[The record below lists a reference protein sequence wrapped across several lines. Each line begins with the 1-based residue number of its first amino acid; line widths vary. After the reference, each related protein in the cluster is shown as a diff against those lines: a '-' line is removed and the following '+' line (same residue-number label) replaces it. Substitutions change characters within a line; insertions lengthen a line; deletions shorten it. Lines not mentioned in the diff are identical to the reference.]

1 MTEIKFNVLIAEDE
15 ENIGNF
21 ISAILKTNGYKP
33 IIATTGNQAIQCAES
48 YCPDVILLDLGLPD
62 MDGIDVIS
70 EIRKWAVTPIIVI
83 SARNRESEKVK
94 ALDAGADDY
103 ITKPFGNQELLARI
117 RTALRHRRQ
126 PMGAETKTPM
136 YHAGQLKIDFDK
148 RRVFLGEEEIRLTQI
163 EYKLVSLLAEN
174 AGKVITYEIIHNNDV
189 RDEQIIEDV
198 KNCVSAGRTP
208 VVLSRYKDHSE
219 KLYERLKSYADHV
232 FLMTGNNSKKEQ
244 RKILKLMHE
253 VKNDESMIL
262 VATGSLVG
270 EGFDFPRLDT
280 LFMAT
285 PISFRGVVEQY
296 AGRLNRDY
304 AGKEN
309 VIIYDYVDNHIPMF
323 DNMYM
328 KRLKA
333 YKQIGYEL
341 SSGLKADK
349 QIVNAIYGGDN
360 YRETFH
366 KDLLDANKNIII
378 SSPAISGQKVYELIS
393 MLKEKQEA
401 GVQITIVTWMPD
413 SYGFGDAAYWMQLH
427 EDMRKAGFY
436 IKTVEEYCD
445 RFAVID
451 QEVVW
456 YGNINLLAKDKIDNS
471 IMRVMSKDIAGEL
484 MEITFGDND
493 REVRCNVND

>member
-1 MTEIKFNVLIAEDE
+1 ML
-15 ENIGNF
+15 
-21 ISAILKTNGYKP
+21 
-33 IIATTGNQAIQCAES
+33 
-48 YCPDVILLDLGLPD
+48 VID
-62 MDGIDVIS
+62 
-70 EIRKWAVTPIIVI
+70 
-83 SARNRESEKVK
+83 
-94 ALDAGADDY
+94 
-103 ITKPFGNQELLARI
+103 
-117 RTALRHRRQ
+117 
-126 PMGAETKTPM
+126 
-136 YHAGQLKIDFDK
+136 
-148 RRVFLGEEEIRLTQI
+148 
-163 EYKLVSLLAEN
+163 
-174 AGKVITYEIIHNNDV
+174 
-189 RDEQIIEDV
+189 
-198 KNCVSAGRTP
+198 
-208 VVLSRYKDHSE
+208 
-219 KLYERLKSYADHV
+219 KLYIPFPMSPEY
-232 FLMTGNNSKKEQ
+232 TNSKKEQ

-341 SSGLKADK
+341 SSGFKADK
-349 QIVNAIYGGDN
+349 QIVNAIYGGGN

>member
-1 MTEIKFNVLIAEDE
+1 
-15 ENIGNF
+15 
-21 ISAILKTNGYKP
+21 
-33 IIATTGNQAIQCAES
+33 
-48 YCPDVILLDLGLPD
+48 
-62 MDGIDVIS
+62 
-70 EIRKWAVTPIIVI
+70 
-83 SARNRESEKVK
+83 
-94 ALDAGADDY
+94 
-103 ITKPFGNQELLARI
+103 
-117 RTALRHRRQ
+117 
-126 PMGAETKTPM
+126 
-136 YHAGQLKIDFDK
+136 
-148 RRVFLGEEEIRLTQI
+148 
-163 EYKLVSLLAEN
+163 
-174 AGKVITYEIIHNNDV
+174 
-189 RDEQIIEDV
+189 
-198 KNCVSAGRTP
+198 
-208 VVLSRYKDHSE
+208 
-219 KLYERLKSYADHV
+219 
-232 FLMTGNNSKKEQ
+232 
-244 RKILKLMHE
+244 MHE

-445 RFAVID
+445 HFAVID